1 MLDDEKPT
9 DAAPEDWSSVEWTE
23 DLQTAASFLT
33 WVPIAGRTAGAFD
46 LRRASRAFPVAG
58 ALIGLAAA
66 IVVALCAA
74 LGMSSLLS
82 AALAILAV
90 VIVTGA
96 LHEDGLADTVDGFW
110 GAADREGKLK
120 IMRDARI
127 GTFGVLALLFSVVVR
142 IAALQQILGEG
153 TLPAAAS
160 LVAAGAVSRHGMVAL
175 LRRTANARGEGL
187 AFAAGTPWAGAE
199 RTSLIAALVI
209 GVPAAWLAG
218 GLIGVLLAGAFA
230 IVAFIGVRG
239 LTRYYIGG
247 HTGDVCGAV
256 QQIIEIAVLT
266 GLALTAGD

>member
-9 DAAPEDWSSVEWTE
+9 DAAPQDWSSVEWTE
-23 DLQTAASFLT
+23 DLQTAAGFLT
-33 WVPIAGRTAGAFD
+33 WVPIPGRDHETFD

-66 IVVALCAA
+66 IILMLCAS

-82 AALAILAV
+82 AGLAILAV
-90 VIVTGA
+90 VVVTGA

-127 GTFGVLALLFSVVVR
+127 GTFGVLALLFSVVIR
-142 IAALQQILGEG
+142 IAALEQILSVGAVQA
-153 TLPAAAS
+153 TAS

-175 LRRTANARGEGL
+175 LRRSPNARGEGI
-187 AFAAGTPWAGAE
+187 AYSAGTPWAGAE
-199 RTSLIAALVI
+199 RTSLITALAI
-209 GVPAAWLAG
+209 GLPAAWLAG
-218 GLIGVLLAGAFA
+218 GIVGVIVAGGLA
-230 IVAFIGVRG
+230 ILAFIGIKALARHH
-239 LTRYYIGG
+239 IGG
-247 HTGDVCGAV
+247 HTGDVCGAI
-256 QQIIEIAVLT
+256 QQAIEIAVLI